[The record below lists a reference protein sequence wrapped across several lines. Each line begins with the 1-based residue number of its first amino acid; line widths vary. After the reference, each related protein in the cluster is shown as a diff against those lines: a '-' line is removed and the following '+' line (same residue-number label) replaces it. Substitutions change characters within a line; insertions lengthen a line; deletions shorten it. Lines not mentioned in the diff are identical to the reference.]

1 VTAPTSTGSGDA
13 RAVSRD
19 ASDAASVPLGAP
31 QGAAA
36 SAVASGNDL
45 GFGRV
50 VVQRARGRFLSRD
63 GAPTSHKY
71 GLGAQ
76 RAERFYLNA
85 LNARWPAF
93 LGWLAGTMLLLNG
106 FFAVAYLALGDGA
119 LAGSSALGLGDP
131 FLRALVFSVGIFTTT
146 GAGPMH
152 AVGTTANWLVVLES
166 LFGPLTLVAASGLLI
181 ARLTRP
187 RMRLRFSE
195 SMIVAPYEGGRGLM
209 FRMVNVQPGEL
220 SDVRVRVNLS
230 WFEYFDGVRERN
242 FHQLELER
250 STVEFFTLH
259 WTVVHP
265 ITASSPLAGITP
277 EKLREAEAEFMILVS
292 AHEETFSTRVIART
306 SYTVDEMRWD
316 VKFATIF
323 ANGPEGVLAI
333 DVDRLDRTEQLEDG
347 ATRQPAALEMAAAR

>member
-1 VTAPTSTGSGDA
+1 MTAIPALDSEDGGAST
-13 RAVSRD
+13 
-19 ASDAASVPLGAP
+19 ASPS
-31 QGAAA
+31 AAA
-36 SAVASGNDL
+36 ATSRHDDL

-50 VVQRARGRFLSRD
+50 VVQRARGRFLSHD
-63 GAPTSHKY
+63 GVPTSHKY

-93 LGWLAGTMLLLNG
+93 LGWLVGTLLLLNG
-106 FFAVAYLALGDGA
+106 FFAVAYLAIGDGA
-119 LAGSSALGLGDP
+119 IAGTDGLGLSDP
-131 FLRALVFSVGIFTTT
+131 FLRAYAFSVGIFTTN
-146 GAGPMH
+146 GAGTMH

-166 LFGPLTLVAASGLLI
+166 LFGPLSLVAASGLLI

-195 SMIVAPYEGGRGLM
+195 SMIVAPYEGGRAVM

-230 WFEYFDGVRERN
+230 WWEYFDGVRERN

-277 EKLREAEAEFMILVS
+277 EKLREAEAEFLIFVS
-292 AHEETFSTRVIART
+292 AHEETFSTRVISRA

-333 DVDRLDRTEQLEDG
+333 DVDRLDRTERLEEG
-347 ATRQPAALEMAAAR
+347 ATRVPAPLESAVMKGRRAEDEVRS